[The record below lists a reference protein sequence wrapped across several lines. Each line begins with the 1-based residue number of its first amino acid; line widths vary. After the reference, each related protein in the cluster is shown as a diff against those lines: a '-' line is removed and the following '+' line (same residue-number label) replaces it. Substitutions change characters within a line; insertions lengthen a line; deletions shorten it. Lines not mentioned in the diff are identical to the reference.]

1 MYTGVL
7 GLKTSQNAM
16 NIVSHNLANVNTEG
30 YVRQQATFTD
40 TQYSKIRV
48 TTVNTW
54 QVGLGVASDTTQ
66 HIRDY
71 FLDKSYRL
79 QSGREGFYSAQTA
92 TIEEIELI
100 FGELEGQAF
109 QESLT
114 DLKEALAEVAKTPD
128 GLVERSALVMCAEE
142 FLTRSNMIYE
152 DLISYQKNLNVK
164 INSIVDRVN
173 SLGQQINT
181 LNLQISSFEA
191 TGIEKANDLRDQRDL
206 ALDELAK
213 LVDIRYEENENN
225 IVTVKVEGVDFVT
238 EYLVFPM
245 GTAELDGEHGSTY
258 LSAVWPYLD
267 NKEVFYFAND
277 VSTDLGNDVG
287 ELKGL
292 LMARGDYVANYT
304 DMPDETADDYEEQL
318 RYYHDNVEYSSLMSV
333 QAMFDQLVNGVV
345 TKINGILCP
354 EKEITLAADATYTLE
369 DGTTVTYNA
378 GQVLRVLDMDK
389 TSYGTDANQTPG
401 TELFK
406 RCDAERYTKAY
417 DAAGNE
423 VYIFNELNEFG
434 DESLYTLGNL
444 EINKVILDDYS
455 FIPLTTKEGDADYD
469 KAEQLFA
476 MWEENF
482 QNLNPDN
489 LTPKTF
495 MEYYTALTSD
505 IANRGYL
512 YSDVTANQETV
523 VKTVGNARESIYGV
537 SSDEELSN
545 LIKFQNAY
553 NANSRYITTVSQMIE
568 HIINAF
574 GT

>member
-1 MYTGVL
+1 
-7 GLKTSQNAM
+7 
-16 NIVSHNLANVNTEG
+16 
-30 YVRQQATFTD
+30 
-40 TQYSKIRV
+40 
-48 TTVNTW
+48 
-54 QVGLGVASDTTQ
+54 
-66 HIRDY
+66 
-71 FLDKSYRL
+71 
-79 QSGREGFYSAQTA
+79 
-92 TIEEIELI
+92 
-100 FGELEGQAF
+100 
-109 QESLT
+109 
-114 DLKEALAEVAKTPD
+114 
-128 GLVERSALVMCAEE
+128 
-142 FLTRSNMIYE
+142 
-152 DLISYQKNLNVK
+152 
-164 INSIVDRVN
+164 
-173 SLGQQINT
+173 
-181 LNLQISSFEA
+181 
-191 TGIEKANDLRDQRDL
+191 
-206 ALDELAK
+206 
-213 LVDIRYEENENN
+213 
-225 IVTVKVEGVDFVT
+225 
-238 EYLVFPM
+238 
-245 GTAELDGEHGSTY
+245 
-258 LSAVWPYLD
+258 
-267 NKEVFYFAND
+267 
-277 VSTDLGNDVG
+277 
-287 ELKGL
+287 
-292 LMARGDYVANYT
+292 
-304 DMPDETADDYEEQL
+304 
-318 RYYHDNVEYSSLMSV
+318 MSV